1 MRRKSPSLTA
11 GRLSPPRPRS
21 PPPAAMPQTPLVSPT
36 DDQQDKLLDEALGI
50 VKVQAFQMK
59 CCLDKGKLM
68 EALKH
73 ASNMLSEL
81 RTSLLSPKAYYEL
94 YMAVTDQLRHLEMY
108 LLEEFNKGRKLADLY
123 ELVQY
128 AGNIIPRL
136 YLLVTVGLVYM
147 KTTIGCRRDV
157 LRDLVEMCRGVQHP
171 LRGLFLR
178 NYLLQSC
185 RNVLPDVESE
195 EVKGQADAKEEHSG
209 TVADSIDFILL
220 NFAEM
225 NKLWVRMQHQG
236 HSSLRDRRERERQ
249 DLRLLVGTNLVRLSQ
264 LESVDDDRYKNVVLP
279 GLLEQIVSCRDA
291 IAQEYLMECLIQVF
305 PDEFHLK
312 NLQPFLNSCAQL
324 VPTVNVKTI
333 IIALIDRLAAS
344 KDIELPDDLFDIFSE
359 QISNILNSRP
369 QLPLED
375 VICMQGSL
383 INFAIKKIPDHEK
396 REQSVN
402 AVLAATLDAIKQK
415 CPNQVHCRTN
425 MGKELLKFLKIPVAL
440 TPAAPSGMTGI
451 KMSLKLTNYK
461 SLLKDVADIELHKQ
475 VTLMLLNSALES
487 GIEDRVEEK
496 LRLSLEEIETF
507 LTHICDPLIN
517 GPKVEDGEENDED
530 FIDEQILLSRFL
542 HYLLSPLCL
551 DEKDLDTQYLV
562 VSSARKI
569 LSQGGPKRI
578 RYTFP
583 SLVFEGLRLSLRYA
597 EDGKAGNDP
606 KWEKKCSKIFH
617 FVHQTI
623 TAVMKD
629 SNCPDVCLRLFL
641 EAGLSASRSGIETR
655 ETLAYEFVS
664 QAFSIYEE
672 EISDS
677 KQQLASLVL
686 IISTVKEIQFKTDE
700 NLSPLRTQ
708 CCLNGAKL
716 VKKSDQCRAILSAS
730 LLFVD
735 QTSKQIE
742 AEAVKC
748 IRKAIKV
755 SASVLDQEVQ
765 LQLFVEIL
773 SHLTLFS
780 EFKSDEIDSIVKS
793 LVQRINEQRQETTL
807 SELIGRQYANN
818 LKLFRNLLG
827 EDVVQTTTSSD
838 QRESPENE
846 FQ

>member
-1 MRRKSPSLTA
+1 
-11 GRLSPPRPRS
+11 
-21 PPPAAMPQTPLVSPT
+21 MPQTGLVSPT

-136 YLLVTVGLVYM
+136 YLLITVGLVYM
-147 KTTIGCRRDV
+147 RTTIGCRRDV

-185 RNVLPDVESE
+185 RNVLPDVDQE

-209 TVADSIDFILL
+209 TVQDSIDFILL

-264 LESVDDDRYKNVVLP
+264 LEAVDDDRYKNVVLT

-305 PDEFHLK
+305 PDEFHLM

-375 VICMQGSL
+375 VISMQGSL
-383 INFAIKKIPDHEK
+383 INFAIKKIPDDEK
-396 REQSVN
+396 REHSIN
-402 AVLAATLDAIKQK
+402 AVLSAALDAIRQK
-415 CPNQVHCRTN
+415 CPNQVHYRTN
-425 MGKELLKFLKIPVAL
+425 IGKELLKFLKVPIAL
-440 TPAAPSGMTGI
+440 TPTSPSGMTSI

-461 SLLKDVADIELHKQ
+461 SILKQVADIELHKQ
-475 VTLMLLNSALES
+475 VTLLLLNSALES
-487 GIEDRVEEK
+487 GLDDRPDEK

-507 LTHICDPLIN
+507 LTDVCDPLIN
-517 GPKVEDGEENDED
+517 GPKIEDGEELDED
-530 FIDEQILLSRFL
+530 FIDEQMLLSRFL
-542 HYLLSPLCL
+542 HYVLSPLCL
-551 DEKDLDTQYLV
+551 DQKDLDTQYLV

-583 SLVFEGLRLSLRYA
+583 SLVFEGLRLSLRYS
-597 EDGKAGNDP
+597 EDGKAGHDE

-623 TAVMKD
+623 TAIMKD

-641 EAGLSASRSGIETR
+641 EAGLTASKSGIENR

-664 QAFSIYEE
+664 QAFAIYEE

-677 KQQLASLVL
+677 KQQLAALIL
-686 IISTVKEIQFKTDE
+686 IISTVKEIKFKTEE

-716 VKKSDQCRAILSAS
+716 VKKSDQVRAILSAS

-735 QTSKQIE
+735 KVSGEIE
-742 AEAVKC
+742 SEAVKC

-755 SASVLDQEVQ
+755 SASVLDQEIQ
-765 LQLFVEIL
+765 LQLYVEIL
-773 SHLTLFS
+773 SHLTLFL
-780 EFKSDEIDSIVKS
+780 EFKSPEVESIVKS
-793 LVQRINEQRQETTL
+793 LVERIEEQKHETAL
-807 SELIGRQYANN
+807 SELMQRQYLNN
-818 LKLFRNLLG
+818 LKLFKRVNGEEAAVIPSSSTPSDHQNG
-827 EDVVQTTTSSD
+827 EDA
-838 QRESPENE
+838 ESPQPV
-846 FQ
+846 F